1 MTIANVLAQI
11 DAEIAN
17 LQRAKAILTGAGL
30 AATKRRPGRPPKSAQ
45 DKVASAIP
53 KKKRKLSPEGR
64 ARIAEAARRRWA
76 AQKKAAK
83 NAT

>member
-1 MTIANVLAQI
+1 MTIENVLAQI

-17 LQRAKAILTGAGL
+17 LQRAKEVLTGTGS
-30 AATKRRPGRPPKSAQ
+30 ATRKRRPGRPPMSAQ
-45 DKVASAIP
+45 VKVASAKP
-53 KKKRKLSPEGR
+53 KKKRRLSPEGR

-83 NAT
+83 NAA